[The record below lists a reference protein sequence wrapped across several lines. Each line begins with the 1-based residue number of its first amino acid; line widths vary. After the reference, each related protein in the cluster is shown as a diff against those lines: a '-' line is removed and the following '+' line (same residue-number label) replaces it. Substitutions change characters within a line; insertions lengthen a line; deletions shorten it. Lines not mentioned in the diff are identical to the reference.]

1 MNVIKNLRSEISQK
15 NIYQNIVF
23 FSLVLAPIAFAAGPA
38 VMEILVMV
46 SNLSFLF
53 LVVTKKISNY
63 PSRKIFFYLLLYLAI
78 ILITSLFSIIPIVSL
93 KSGVLSFRFIVF
105 VFASIYILNVFK
117 SGYVILFYTY
127 IFIFSFILADA
138 YIQFFLGKDLF
149 FIEPLSRDRITGVF
163 GDEKKLGSFLVRLI
177 PILIGLS
184 LILLK
189 NKNYLISTLILLF
202 SFPIIIFT
210 QERIA
215 SLFLVI
221 IFVFFAIYSWNRMLQ
236 NKKSY
241 TLLFCLFVSIPLIF
255 YNLDIN
261 KFKERITDTKI
272 QLNGGEINGKL
283 VFWST
288 QHQSFAKT
296 SIEIFKKN
304 KLFGSGIKTYRE
316 ACKEIKI
323 EYKNNC
329 STHPHNVFFQILSE
343 TGFLGI
349 IFYLTI
355 LFFLMKK
362 QFLFFFSNNK
372 KDPNIFFLLGFFFY
386 INPFFPSGQLFNNWY
401 MGIGIFS
408 LIFYFYFEI
417 NKQLDQTEHLQ

>member
-149 FIEPLSRDRITGVF
+149 FIEPLSKDRITGVF

-221 IFVFFAIYSWNRMLQ
+221 IFVFFAIYS
-236 NKKSY
+236 
-241 TLLFCLFVSIPLIF
+241 
-255 YNLDIN
+255 
-261 KFKERITDTKI
+261 
-272 QLNGGEINGKL
+272 
-283 VFWST
+283 
-288 QHQSFAKT
+288 
-296 SIEIFKKN
+296 
-304 KLFGSGIKTYRE
+304 
-316 ACKEIKI
+316 
-323 EYKNNC
+323 
-329 STHPHNVFFQILSE
+329 
-343 TGFLGI
+343 
-349 IFYLTI
+349 
-355 LFFLMKK
+355 
-362 QFLFFFSNNK
+362 
-372 KDPNIFFLLGFFFY
+372 
-386 INPFFPSGQLFNNWY
+386 
-401 MGIGIFS
+401 
-408 LIFYFYFEI
+408 
-417 NKQLDQTEHLQ
+417 